1 MARLARALLDP
12 NYVDDNAWVNKGRTM
27 FESQHGAL
35 EDATMS
41 RGIGVLLGNDLGQM
55 RVQFNFKTYL
65 VEPLYRDDNLF
76 LWDFGDAG
84 QQQSDDQEVM
94 YQAVNLQAQEGA
106 EPAEKPTA
114 SNPAGRALAAKVAA
128 ALGGEA
134 KLKTIKSVRSD
145 FTVTQKTP
153 QGDLPMTMKGTI
165 VYPDHL
171 SANIEGPMGNITMVA
186 TPQAAFMA
194 APGMGSRDMPSAQKT
209 EMLTQ
214 IKRDL
219 IYVGQ
224 HVSDPAFIFAA
235 NGSEK
240 IGAVDTQI
248 LDISG
253 EGMTMRWFIDP
264 QNGHIL
270 RETYPTVSQ
279 SGPVQGQT
287 DLENW
292 QTTDGV
298 TLPRLRKNKQNGED
312 SSTVEITKTEFNP
325 TVDAKVFEKPAP

>member
-1 MARLARALLDP
+1 
-12 NYVDDNAWVNKGRTM
+12 
-27 FESQHGAL
+27 
-35 EDATMS
+35 
-41 RGIGVLLGNDLGQM
+41 
-55 RVQFNFKTYL
+55 
-65 VEPLYRDDNLF
+65 
-76 LWDFGDAG
+76 
-84 QQQSDDQEVM
+84 
-94 YQAVNLQAQEGA
+94 
-106 EPAEKPTA
+106 
-114 SNPAGRALAAKVAA
+114 
-128 ALGGEA
+128 
-134 KLKTIKSVRSD
+134 LKTIKSVRSD

-235 NGSEK
+235 SGSEK

>member
-1 MARLARALLDP
+1 MP
-12 NYVDDNAWVNKGRTM
+12 G
-27 FESQHGAL
+27 EQ
-35 EDATMS
+35 
-41 RGIGVLLGNDLGQM
+41 
-55 RVQFNFKTYL
+55 
-65 VEPLYRDDNLF
+65 
-76 LWDFGDAG
+76 
-84 QQQSDDQEVM
+84 
-94 YQAVNLQAQEGA
+94 GA

-145 FTVTQKTP
+145 FNVTQKTP

-171 SANIEGPMGNITMVA
+171 RANVEGAMGNITMVA

-235 NGSEK
+235 GGSEK
-240 IGAVDTQI
+240 IGSVDAQI

-264 QNGHIL
+264 QNGRIL
-270 RETYPTVSQ
+270 RETYPTMSQ

-287 DLENW
+287 DLEDW

-298 TLPRLRKNKQNGED
+298 TLPHLRKNKQNGED
-312 SSTVEITKTEFNP
+312 SSTVQVIKTEFNP
-325 TVDAKVFEKPAP
+325 TVDAKVFEKPSQ